1 MAAGARPLGTWR
13 NRILGSGEEAPDQLA
28 ANPRNWR
35 THPKAQRK
43 ALRGSLDM
51 VGWVQQVIV
60 NRRTGNVVDGHARIE
75 EALSRNEPTIPV
87 LYVDLSAE
95 EEALVL
101 ATLDPIAAMAESD
114 DERLRALLAEVAV
127 DDDGLAALL
136 ADLAPADPTA
146 GLTDPDAVPEPPE
159 TPYVKAG
166 DVYRLGRHRIL
177 CGDSTKA
184 EEVAR
189 VLAGE
194 RPSLM
199 VTDPPYGVEYD
210 PSWRV
215 AESVKRGF
223 SGAGFS
229 LGTVAN
235 DDRADWSEAWLLFPG
250 DVAYVWHSGIHA
262 VEAGQSL
269 QRTTFEIRA
278 QIVWAKQLAA
288 FSRGAY
294 HWQHESC
301 FYAVR
306 RGAAAQWIGDRR
318 QTTLWEIG
326 NAAGYG
332 GKDDGKTEHATQKP
346 VECMARAIRNH
357 AGDVYEPFCGSG
369 TTIIAS
375 EQLNRSCYAIEIE
388 PRYVQVAIER
398 WERFTG
404 RKAER
409 VDG

>member
-1 MAAGARPLGTWR
+1 M
-13 NRILGSGEEAPDQLA
+13 EMVAPDQLLA
-28 ANPRNWR
+28 HPSNWR
-35 THPKAQRK
+35 GHPAPQRA
-43 ALRGSLDM
+43 ALRGSLET
-51 VGWVQQVIV
+51 VGWVQNVIS
-60 NRRTGNVVDGHARIE
+60 NKRTGFLIDGHARVE
-75 EALSRNEPTIPV
+75 EALSHGDPAIPV
-87 LYVDLSAE
+87 LYVDLSEE
-95 EEALVL
+95 EEAIVL
-101 ATLDPIAAMAESD
+101 ATLDPIGAMATQD
-114 DERLRALLAEVAV
+114 DERLRSLLAEVAV
-127 DDDGLAALL
+127 DDEGLAALL

-146 GLTDPDAVPEPPE
+146 RLTDPDEVPEPPE

-194 RPSLM
+194 RPALM

-215 AESVKRGF
+215 AESKKRGF
-223 SGAGFS
+223 SGAGYS
-229 LGTVAN
+229 LGAVAN

-262 VEAGQSL
+262 VEVGQSL
-269 QRTTFEIRA
+269 QRTSFDIRA

-306 RGAAAQWIGDRR
+306 HGSNARWIGDRK

-357 AGDVYEPFCGSG
+357 SGDVYEPFSGSG
-369 TTIIAS
+369 TTIIAA
-375 EQLNRSCYAIEIE
+375 EQFDRSCYAIEIE

-409 VDG
+409 L